1 MQGVEKCLSLSAHI
15 VMVLSSDP
23 EASWLPSG
31 LRDTDNTGLECPV
44 RVRWHF
50 HAPLDKDHILMVLS
64 CDPEAA
70 GGQAIKPSRYGPYL
84 AGRAHLL
91 ESENEKLSEL
101 CDLDLVT

>member
-1 MQGVEKCLSLSAHI
+1 
-15 VMVLSSDP
+15 
-23 EASWLPSG
+23 
-31 LRDTDNTGLECPV
+31 
-44 RVRWHF
+44 
-50 HAPLDKDHILMVLS
+50 MVLS

-91 ESENEKLSEL
+91 ESKKLSEL

>member
-1 MQGVEKCLSLSAHI
+1 
-15 VMVLSSDP
+15 
-23 EASWLPSG
+23 
-31 LRDTDNTGLECPV
+31 
-44 RVRWHF
+44 
-50 HAPLDKDHILMVLS
+50 MVLS
-64 CDPEAA
+64 CDPKAA

>member
-15 VMVLSSDP
+15 VMVFSSDP

-31 LRDTDNTGLECPV
+31 LKDTDNTGLECPV

-64 CDPEAA
+64 CDPIDCR
-70 GGQAIKPSRYGPYL
+70 GQAIKPSRYGPYL

-91 ESENEKLSEL
+91 ESEKLSEL